1 MWSIVFVDHNWFSR
15 LIVWRILRSSCFE
28 VRDSAENHFTGVL
41 THKLPLDMLISLAFA
56 QFWKEREREH
66 HLFLRSEPG
75 VVLSQNIS
83 RGGGDKRATC
93 KSGISCNVC
102 TATAR
107 RKWVNVRRF
116 KSWFSPKNHESSRDV
131 PVAILV
137 SCMCSLCQHQLGII
151 WITSV
156 CSCPQ
161 LRSPSLSVIDSI
173 FSNFSTN

>member
-1 MWSIVFVDHNWFSR
+1 MLKWQKSLCTWQ
-15 LIVWRILRSSCFE
+15 RSGDSCFCSSHYIINE
-28 VRDSAENHFTGVL
+28 FNFT
-41 THKLPLDMLISLAFA
+41 K
-56 QFWKEREREH
+56 REREH
-66 HLFLRSEPG
+66 HLFLHSEPG

-151 WITSV
+151 WIMSV

-173 FSNFSTN
+173 FSIFSTN

>member
-1 MWSIVFVDHNWFSR
+1 MYFPHILCFTNKYYSCIEFTQKCAKMTKILMYLAKIRRLVLPMISSMSSI
-15 LIVWRILRSSCFE
+15 
-28 VRDSAENHFTGVL
+28 
-41 THKLPLDMLISLAFA
+41 LP
-56 QFWKEREREH
+56 REREH
-66 HLFLRSEPG
+66 HLFLHSEPG

-116 KSWFSPKNHESSRDV
+116 KSCFSLKNHESSRDV

-151 WITSV
+151 
-156 CSCPQ
+156 
-161 LRSPSLSVIDSI
+161 
-173 FSNFSTN
+173 